1 LGQNCH
7 AENKQLNFL
16 TATVFKTSIKTMFTV
31 RRVLFYLLLAFGLS
45 AQAATTNSIVWHRN
59 PDRVDADVRSLT
71 LPQLLQQITLQTG
84 WRVYVEPGAAH
95 NASAKFKNEPFGNAL
110 KMLLGDLNFALV
122 PQTNASSR
130 LYVFSTRMENA
141 TRLVHAAQ
149 TVAKHVANELLVKI
163 KPGTDIDALAKLI
176 GAKITGRNDKL
187 GLYRLQFDNS
197 TATDAAFSQLQN
209 NSDVADVDYNY
220 IFNPPDTVQSIANAP
235 LGPISLTLNP
245 PGDSGKFIVGLI
257 DTPVQP
263 LDASLEQ
270 FLLKQLSA
278 VDDASMDR
286 TDPTHGTAMAETILR
301 ALASASGGGT
311 SAQILPVNVYGSG
324 ETTTSWD
331 VAVGIQLAV
340 DNGANVLNLS
350 LAGAGD
356 SSILDSVIQ
365 QAIAAGIPV
374 FAAAGNQPVNTPMFP
389 AADSGVIAVTATQ
402 GNQLASYANYGSFV
416 DLALPGG
423 NVIFLGN
430 QAYVVQGTSVS
441 TAYASGVAAGNK
453 AGSSAT
459 WAQILAAMQQKFPVP
474 QK

>member
-1 LGQNCH
+1 MSG
-7 AENKQLNFL
+7 
-16 TATVFKTSIKTMFTV
+16 V
-31 RRVLFYLLLAFGLS
+31 RQIWFCLLLAS
-45 AQAATTNSIVWHRN
+45 ALVARGADTNSLVWHKAAG
-59 PDRVDADVRSLT
+59 RVDADVRSLT
-71 LPQLLQQITLQTG
+71 LPQLLQQISVQTG
-84 WRVYVEPGAAH
+84 WRVYVEPGAVH
-95 NASAKFKNEPFGNAL
+95 NASAKFINEPSGNAL
-110 KMLLGDLNFALV
+110 KMLLGDLNYALV
-122 PQTNASSR
+122 PQTNAPSR

-141 TRLVHAAQ
+141 TRLVRI
-149 TVAKHVANELLVKI
+149 AKAPAKRVANELLVKI
-163 KPGTDIDALAKLI
+163 KPGADIGALAKSL

-197 TATDAAFSQLQN
+197 TATDAALGELQN

-220 IFNPPDTVQSIANAP
+220 IYDPPDTPQLLANAP
-235 LGPISLTLNP
+235 LGPVSLTLNP
-245 PGDSGKFIVGLI
+245 PGDSGKVIVGLI
-257 DTPVQP
+257 DTPVQA
-263 LDASLEQ
+263 LDGSLDQ

-278 VDDASMDR
+278 VDDTSVND

-301 ALASASGGGT
+301 ALASVSGGTT

-340 DNGANVLNLS
+340 DNGATVLNLS

-356 SSILDSVIQ
+356 SSILDNVIQ
-365 QAIAAGIPV
+365 QALAAGIPV

-402 GNQLASYANYGSFV
+402 GGQLASYADYGSFV
-416 DLALPGG
+416 DLALPGTS
-423 NVIFLGN
+423 VIFLGN
-430 QAYVVQGTSVS
+430 QAYIVQGTSVS
-441 TAYASGVAAGNK
+441 TAFASGVAAGNK
-453 AGSSAT
+453 AAGNAT

>member
-1 LGQNCH
+1 MPQFGLC
-7 AENKQLNFL
+7 
-16 TATVFKTSIKTMFTV
+16 
-31 RRVLFYLLLAFGLS
+31 LLLAFGLS
-45 AQAATTNSIVWHRN
+45 AQAATTNTLVWHKN
-59 PDRVDADVRSLT
+59 PDRVDADVHSLA
-71 LPQLLQQITLQTG
+71 LPQLLRQITAQTG

-95 NASAKFKNEPFGNAL
+95 NASAKFKSEPTGNAL

-122 PQTNASSR
+122 PQTNAPYR

-141 TRLVHAAQ
+141 TRLVRATKA
-149 TVAKHVANELLVKI
+149 VEKHVANELLVKI
-163 KPGTDIDALAKLI
+163 KPGADIDALAKSL

-197 TATDAAFSQLQN
+197 TATDAALGQLQN
-209 NSDVADVDYNY
+209 NSGVADVDYNY
-220 IFNPPDTVQSIANAP
+220 IYDPPDALQPLANAP
-235 LGPISLTLNP
+235 LGPVSLTLNP
-245 PGDSGKFIVGLI
+245 PGDSGKVIVGLI
-257 DTPVQP
+257 DTPVQA
-263 LDASLEQ
+263 LDGSLEQ

-278 VDDASMDR
+278 VGDVSVDG

-301 ALASASGGGT
+301 ALASASGSGGT

-340 DNGANVLNLS
+340 DNGATVLNLS
-350 LAGAGD
+350 LAGSGD

-365 QAIAAGIPV
+365 QALAAGIPV
-374 FAAAGNQPVNTPMFP
+374 FAAAGNQPVSTPTFP

-402 GNQLASYANYGSFV
+402 GAQLASYANYGSFV
-416 DLALPGG
+416 DLALPGA

-430 QAYVVQGTSVS
+430 QAYIVQGTSVS
-441 TAYASGVAAGNK
+441 TAFASGVAAGNMA
-453 AGSSAT
+453 AGNAT